1 MFTLTKI
8 ATRLAILTIVSFVF
22 ITACKKENTQTD
34 VTADNTVEMAEQ
46 AIKVSQF
53 ISSSFFQAPLASVK
67 VFGLKE
73 DDTVLQER
81 DACSAP
87 TIVPFDLTTFPKTF
101 TSDYGAGCTDLIGR
115 TRSGKVTM
123 IIDKYWV
130 IGAVIKAN
138 FENYSEEGAKLNGR
152 YDIINNSTLGIINF
166 TFVAQNIKYTD
177 RNGKTTAYNVRQVH
191 NQVGGNLTLTPLDD
205 VYEMTST
212 ISATLPDG
220 MTFEFVNTTPLKK
233 TNTCLWVQKGT
244 GIVKLNGIPM
254 ILDFGN
260 DTCDEDATLNVGG
273 VVRNIKL
280 RL

>member
-1 MFTLTKI
+1 MNSTKMPTHLAVI
-8 ATRLAILTIVSFVF
+8 AMISLLFA
-22 ITACKKENTQTD
+22 TACKKENTQTD
-34 VTADNTVEMAEQ
+34 VTEDQKLEMAEQ
-46 AIKVSQF
+46 ALKATQF
-53 ISSSFFQAPLASVK
+53 ISNSFLQASFATVK

-73 DDTVLQER
+73 ENTVLQER

-123 IIDKYWV
+123 IIDRYWV
-130 IGAVIKAN
+130 LGSVIKAN
-138 FENYSEEGAKLNGR
+138 FQNYSEDGATLNGF
-152 YDIINNSTLGIINF
+152 YDIINNSTPGIVNF

-205 VYEMTST
+205 VYEMSST
-212 ISATLPDG
+212 VSATLPDG

-244 GIVKLNGIPM
+244 GIVKMNGIPM
-254 ILDFGN
+254 VLDFGN
-260 DTCDEDATLNVGG
+260 DTCDEDATLSIGG
-273 VVRNIKL
+273 IVRNIKL